1 MTKFILLIVLMFFV
15 LAIAGVLMRRMLSI
29 SQKIADLQ
37 SDMKKSQV
45 RLDAQMQVLEEQKRK
60 EKLESNE
67 EESSEIQ
74 EENS

>member
-1 MTKFILLIVLMFFV
+1 
-15 LAIAGVLMRRMLSI
+15 MRRMLLI

-45 RLDAQMQVLEEQKRK
+45 KLDAQLQVLEEQKRK
-60 EKLESNE
+60 EQLESNV

-74 EENS
+74 EKNS

>member
-37 SDMKKSQV
+37 TDMKKSQV

-74 EENS
+74 EKNS